1 MQIGN
6 EKPCFY
12 TAFIIYGLQGC
23 MIPYCLHCCVV
34 DFTFDESCVK
44 GLTKQVLSVVIQ
56 IEAL

>member
-23 MIPYCLHCCVV
+23 IIPYCLHCCVV
-34 DFTFDESCVK
+34 ELNCANIDFTGDLVYNYNTVER
-44 GLTKQVLSVVIQ
+44 
-56 IEAL
+56 